1 MSDPFEAIAADGGA
15 AQSADSLPFSYFP
28 AQK

>member
-15 AQSADSLPFSYFP
+15 AQSADSLPFS
-28 AQK
+28 